1 MVLEW
6 VKTLGPILISWPV
19 LGLIAI
25 AVFRKPLLALAER
38 FTGEDIQRVK
48 FGSVEFERVKVA
60 VDQAENAID
69 RLYALSMSEDAF
81 RQLKKLSAGNFGAF
95 WIDPNLTVGLAA
107 EINYFK
113 ILGYITFKK
122 IADTRD
128 LPRGDHPN
136 ENLSDYITVTPLG
149 QEFIALRE
157 QAQQRLTTRSSGRA
171 QARAE

>member
-1 MVLEW
+1 MILEW

-19 LGLIAI
+19 MGLIAI
-25 AVFRKPLLALAER
+25 LIFRKPLLALADR

-48 FGSVEFERVKVA
+48 LGIIELERVKVA

-69 RLYALSMSEDAF
+69 QLYALSMSEDAF
-81 RQLKKLSAGNFGAF
+81 AQLKKLCTCNYGGF
-95 WIDPNLTVGLAA
+95 WLDPNLTVGLAA

-128 LPRGDHPN
+128 LPTGDHPN
-136 ENLSDYITVTPLG
+136 ENLSDYISVTPLG
-149 QEFIALRE
+149 HEFITFRE
-157 QAQQRLTTRSSGRA
+157 KAQERLTKRFSGRY
-171 QARAE
+171 